1 MSDSREAS
9 DCHFGI
15 FLFFLPSLKPP
26 VVTWFLG
33 LSFVVSVFLKSLLLF
48 YKVVLNFS
56 GLVERKNTHNFVPCH
71 EESKCKGSKN
81 EARNG

>member
-1 MSDSREAS
+1 MSDSREVS

-26 VVTWFLG
+26 VVMWACRMP
-33 LSFVVSVFLKSLLLF
+33 FVVSVFLKSLHLS

-56 GLVERKNTHNFVPCH
+56 DLVGRENIHKFVPCH
-71 EESKCKGSKN
+71 EKSKCKGSKN